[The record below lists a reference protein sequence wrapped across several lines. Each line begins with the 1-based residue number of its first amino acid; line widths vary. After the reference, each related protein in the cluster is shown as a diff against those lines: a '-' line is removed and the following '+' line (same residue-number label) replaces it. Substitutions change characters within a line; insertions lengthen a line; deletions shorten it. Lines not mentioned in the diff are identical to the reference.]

1 MIQTPKTEMAFLEYS
16 FLFDPREL
24 EWPTIQDFERDLSD
38 YFMAYGVEAK
48 VLKTIE
54 GQFGRRILLLE
65 KIEVDEPKL
74 VTKFAPASKQLA
86 KLDKTFGK

>member
-1 MIQTPKTEMAFLEYS
+1 MITPPKSEMAFLEYS
-16 FLFDPREL
+16 FLFDPREVD
-24 EWPTIQDFERDLSD
+24 WPTIQDFERDLAD
-38 YFMAYGVEAK
+38 YFMAFGVDAK

-54 GQFGRRILLLE
+54 GQFGRRILYLS
-65 KIEVDEPKL
+65 KAEVKEPVL

>member
-1 MIQTPKTEMAFLEYS
+1 MIKAPQTEMAFLEYS
-16 FLFDPREL
+16 FLFNPREL
-24 EWPTIQDFERDLSD
+24 DWPTIQDFERDLTMFFTEHKVD
-38 YFMAYGVEAK
+38 AK

-65 KIEVDEPKL
+65 KNKEEEPIL
-74 VTKFAPASKQLA
+74 RSKFSPASKQLA